1 MAASFSSSGIS
12 RHIFTEPTYE
22 QTPDEITLL
31 KMELQSLIQE
41 KASLKSKIDYVS
53 NPSKHP
59 KERHIRNPAFISSE
73 LERTE
78 HYITQRRNEIDSLS
92 NSDIANLVRERQRES
107 LILYQETR
115 RHQELKLQRES
126 ELSDITR
133 KYDQMARQYS
143 PDSLDDTNVQLET
156 LEKELELQTRRV
168 ERATGR
174 LLKREEALGTSVS
187 RLSDR
192 GRSALYERIRSLK
205 SRIKQEEAELR
216 LICSDIARLKNDR

>member
-1 MAASFSSSGIS
+1 MAASFGSSGIS
-12 RHIFTEPTYE
+12 RYIFTESTYE

-41 KASLKSKIDYVS
+41 KASLKSKIDYIS
-53 NPSKHP
+53 IPSKHA
-59 KERHIRNPAFISSE
+59 KERCIRNPAFISSE

-78 HYITQRRNEIDSLS
+78 QYITQRRNEIDSLS

-115 RHQELKLQRES
+115 RQQELKLQRES